1 MSKLLMVIFV
11 LSFVVLYGC
20 TSSGTLTFDRGVE
33 RINEIDE
40 KFGSSVKIPPATT
53 TEIDELLTQIIG
65 FAALNDDMPDS
76 LKLLIDFRIK
86 FLEAERLHAEGWQWG
101 RASTTEFGFG
111 CRRGLERIT
120 NSSILRI
127 AAANKGYESVEVLQ
141 EFVDE
146 FPDEAKSINVT
157 QIDVLVL
164 NAAYL
169 TILEK
174 AESDAAIVKSGC
186 RKDK

>member
-1 MSKLLMVIFV
+1 MLIVV
-11 LSFVVLYGC
+11 LSFVVYGC
-20 TSSGTLTFDRGVE
+20 ASSGTITFDRGVE

-40 KFGSSVKIPPATT
+40 KFGSNVKTPPATVKA
-53 TEIDELLTQIIG
+53 IDQLITQITG
-65 FAALNDDMPDS
+65 FAALNEDMPNS

-86 FLEAERLHAEGWQWG
+86 FLGAEKLHAEGWQWG

-127 AAANKGYESVEVLQ
+127 AAANKGYEAIGILQ

-146 FPDEAKSINVT
+146 FPNEAKSINLT
-157 QIDVLVL
+157 QKDVVFL

-169 TILEK
+169 PIQEK
-174 AESDAAIVKSGC
+174 AERDAAIVKSGC
-186 RKDK
+186 KKDKGEE